1 MEGDICM
8 ELLQLKYFQAVARTE
23 HMTKAARELHIAQ
36 PALSMTIAR
45 LEEDLGVPLFDR
57 LNRGIA
63 LNSYGRAFLKSVNTV
78 LNTLEQSRQ
87 ELSDLAGME
96 HGTLSIATTS
106 LDAEFSNMIGSFV
119 RKYPLMR
126 FRIMQLSE
134 DKAKLEL
141 LAAGDIDLG
150 FINQTIQCADIASVE
165 LLSEE
170 LLLAARPMHPF
181 GNYPTISLDALANE
195 SFVLLKENH
204 SIRKRC
210 DALFEKSGFVP
221 KIVCECDEISAIR
234 NLVHAGLGISF
245 LPKPSDKEI
254 DLPLVFVKNKELTY
268 PNTLFL
274 AWNEKRYLSKAAIK
288 FREYVIRYYA
298 E

>member
-1 MEGDICM
+1 M
-8 ELLQLKYFQAVARTE
+8 ELLQLKYFQVVARTE
-23 HMTKAARELHIAQ
+23 HMTKAAHELHIAQ

-63 LNSYGRAFLKSVNTV
+63 LNSYGRAFLKSVNTA
-78 LNTLEQSRQ
+78 LATLTQGRQ
-87 ELSDLAGME
+87 ELADLAGME
-96 HGTLSIATTS
+96 HGTLSIATTC
-106 LDAEFSNMIGSFV
+106 LDEDFSNMIGSFV
-119 RKYPLMR
+119 SQHPLMR

-134 DKAKLEL
+134 DETKLEL
-141 LAAGDIDLG
+141 LAAGDVDFG
-150 FINQTIQCADIASVE
+150 FINQTIQCADVASVE

-170 LLLAARPMHPF
+170 LLLAAPPGHSF
-181 GNYPTISLDALANE
+181 GNCRTISLADLAGE

-210 DALFEKSGFVP
+210 DELFEKAGFVP

-245 LPKPSDKEI
+245 LPEPFSKEVA
-254 DLPLVFVKNKELTY
+254 LPLTFVKNKELTY

-274 AWNEKRYLSKAAIK
+274 AWNERRYLSKAAVN
-288 FREYVIRYYA
+288 FREYVIRYYT